1 MSITSSIEYL
11 GNLRTNCIHIQSN
24 SEVVTD
30 APKDNNGKG
39 ERFSPTDLVATS
51 LASCMITV
59 MGIKANDS
67 SISFKL
73 VSAHVTKAMAS
84 NPRRISRITV
94 NFSVGDSWN
103 KKERKIMENTAR
115 TCPVAKSLSSEVF
128 QEISFIY
135 IVDSAV

>member
-1 MSITSSIEYL
+1 MSITSRVEYI
-11 GNLRTNCIHIQSN
+11 GNLRTKCIHIQSN

-59 MGIKANDS
+59 MGIKANNA

-73 VSAHVTKAMAS
+73 VSAEVTKVMAS
-84 NPRRISRITV
+84 NPRRICKIMVS
-94 NFSVGDSWN
+94 FSIGDNWN
-103 KKERKIMENTAR
+103 KKERMIMEKTAR
-115 TCPVAKSLSSEVF
+115 TCPVAKSLSSEVLQKIDF
-128 QEISFIY
+128 SY
-135 IVDSAV
+135 TLDNKD